1 MKETGSTSPRRKTPW
16 TSIPCPKCGAK
27 RAIQEIVYGYLP
39 GPPDPARFRAGGC
52 CVEIGA
58 PEISCGDCGWGGS
71 KEDLRALSA
80 PPVVLTS
87 RFLEAMNYANFHH
100 AGQTRKAS
108 NIAYISHPF
117 AVAGLIIETRGDE
130 DQAIGG
136 LLHDVA
142 EDCGGEVRL
151 QEIEKNFGARV
162 KAIVRGCSDSLT
174 AGKEEKA
181 PWRVRK
187 ETHIAHLWDAND
199 DVLLVTAAD
208 KTHNARAIVTDLDC
222 IGPVLWNRFNATSA
236 DIVWYYE
243 SVYDILKMRGVT
255 SVLLSPLLTSIN
267 AMKRHL

>member
-1 MKETGSTSPRRKTPW
+1 MKKNEVMPARRTRW
-16 TSIPCPKCGAK
+16 TSLPCPQCGRK
-27 RAIQEIVYGYLP
+27 GPMLEILYGLRDA
-39 GPPDPARFRAGGC
+39 PPDSKKYVSGGC
-52 CVEIGA
+52 CIETWHDEIC
-58 PEISCGDCGWGGS
+58 CGECGWGGT
-71 KEDLRALSA
+71 KEDLRALSV

-87 RFLEAMNYANFHH
+87 RFLDAMNYANAQHS
-100 AGQTRKAS
+100 GQTRKAT

-117 AVAGLIIETRGDE
+117 GVAALIIEARGDE

-151 QEIEKNFGARV
+151 QEIKKKFGARV
-162 KAIVRGCSDSLT
+162 EAIVRGCSDSLT
-174 AGKEEKA
+174 GSKEKKA

-187 ETHIAHLWDAND
+187 EAHIAHLWNAND

-222 IGPVLWNRFNATSA
+222 IGPVLWNRFNATSD

-243 SVYDILKMRGVT
+243 SVYDVLKDRGVT
-255 SVLLSPLLTSIN
+255 SVLLSPLMTSIN